1 MTDPRMHAR
10 MVRAFALMLVAALV
24 APLAAAGDVRPTD
37 VLGEVAVSSA
47 AELESVA
54 PDVTLASGILETAEG
69 EVLWARDG
77 DAERAMA
84 STTKI
89 MTAIVVLDSGV
100 DLEKIVSVPSEAT
113 KVGESGV
120 SLTTGQKLSI
130 RQLLEAMLVHSGND
144 AAFTLAIRTS
154 GTLDA
159 FTAAMNAKA
168 EELNLQ
174 HSHFTNPHGL
184 DEPGHH
190 TSAADLA
197 TMARYAMDNDD
208 FRDMVGQT
216 EVRIPTATGSR
227 KFDASNLL
235 IGSFTGATGVKT
247 GWTNDAGYCLVASAE
262 RGGIELFAVIL
273 GTKSEGARFVQ
284 AKRLLEW
291 GFKHYTVKQV
301 TSAETTAALVAVT
314 DYLDRTVPA
323 VVAESTSTPVY
334 DVRGEISLKADVTG
348 EIAAPII
355 EGQRL
360 GTLTVEQGGR
370 LLAQVPIVAA
380 ESVAVPTFWEGFKI
394 GVVRLWRKTFG
405 GVLQAAPVTVL

>member
-1 MTDPRMHAR
+1 MTDTRTHIRLAR
-10 MVRAFALMLVAALV
+10 TFALMLVATLV
-24 APLAAAGDVRPTD
+24 IPSAAAGDIRPTD
-37 VLGEVAVSSA
+37 VLGEVAVSSTA
-47 AELESVA
+47 GLEKIA
-54 PDVTLASGILETAEG
+54 PDVTLPSGILETSDG

-84 STTKI
+84 STTKV
-89 MTAIVVLDSGV
+89 MTAIVVLDSEL
-100 DLEKIVSVPSEAT
+100 DLEKIVTVPPEAT

-120 SLTTGQKLSI
+120 GLTTGQELTI

-154 GTLDA
+154 GTLEA
-159 FTAAMNAKA
+159 FVAAMNEKA
-168 EELNLQ
+168 EELSLL

-197 TMARYAMDNDD
+197 TMARYAMGNDD

-216 EVRIPTATGSR
+216 EVRIPTASGSR

-247 GWTNDAGYCLVASAE
+247 GWTSDAGYCLVASAE

-291 GFKHYTVKQV
+291 GFRHYTIKQV
-301 TSAETTAALVAVT
+301 TSAEETAALVAVT
-314 DYLDRTVPA
+314 DYLDRTVTA

-334 DVRGEISLKADVTG
+334 DVRGEITLKADVT
-348 EIAAPII
+348 EALAAPIAQ
-355 EGQRL
+355 GQRL

-380 ESVAVPTFWEGFKI
+380 EGVAAPTFWEGLKI
-394 GVVRLWRKTFG
+394 GVTRLWRKMFG
-405 GVLQAAPVTVL
+405 GELQAAPVTLM